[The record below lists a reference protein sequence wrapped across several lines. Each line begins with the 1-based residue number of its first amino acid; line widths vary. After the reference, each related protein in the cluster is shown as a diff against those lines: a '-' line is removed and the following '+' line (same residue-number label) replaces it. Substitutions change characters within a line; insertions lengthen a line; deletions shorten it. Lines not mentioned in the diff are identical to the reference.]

1 VSKKKPPDFSKS
13 DPDGEG
19 VRRAWVNWAQT
30 APADKLVESGNV
42 MQRGAK
48 MKRPSGHTPAVQAV
62 HDVVAANRDMLPAE
76 LWDKFG
82 HEPRFIGLTES
93 KFKRRAIE
101 ARTEIRRSANAEK

>member
-1 VSKKKPPDFSKS
+1 MSSKPKGPGFRKDE
-13 DPDGEG
+13 EG
-19 VRRAWVNWAQT
+19 MSRVFVNWSQT
-30 APADKLVESGNV
+30 TPADKLVEAGNV

-48 MKRPSGHTPAVQAV
+48 MKRPSGHTPAIQAV
-62 HDVVAANRDMLPAE
+62 HDIVAANRDMLPAE

-101 ARTEIRRSANAEK
+101 ARTEIRKSVKPEK

>member
-1 VSKKKPPDFSKS
+1 MSGKKPDFKKG

-19 VRRAWVNWAQT
+19 LRRVYVNWAQT
-30 APADKLVESGNV
+30 TPVDTIVESLNAAH
-42 MQRGAK
+42 RGAK

-62 HDVVAANRDMLPAE
+62 YDVVAANRDMLPAE

-101 ARTEIRRSANAEK
+101 ARTEIRKSVKAEK

>member
-1 VSKKKPPDFSKS
+1 MSGKPKAPVFPKDE
-13 DPDGEG
+13 EG
-19 VRRAWVNWAQT
+19 VRRTIVNWAQT
-30 APADKLVESGNV
+30 TPADKLVEAGNV
-42 MQRGAK
+42 MQRGTK

-82 HEPRFIGLTES
+82 HEPRFIGLAES

-101 ARTEIRRSANAEK
+101 ARTEIRKSVKPEK